1 MEFKN
6 ITLALGLALAA
17 ARGIEGYRSP
27 WGDTLYPAAA
37 FRTWALE
44 MHRRQIQLLKIDWG
58 NPGFCTEW
66 DRDFDRRKWECRGGQ
81 RAIRRRV
88 PSRRI
93 VERATHRD

>member
-27 WGDTLYPAAA
+27 WGDNLNPAAT
-37 FRTWALE
+37 FRKWMLE
-44 MHRRQIQLLKIDWG
+44 MHRRQIELLKIDWG

-66 DRDFDRRKWECRGGQ
+66 EQSYNAETSSCSGGRKSTSGG
-81 RAIRRRV
+81 
-88 PSRRI
+88 P
-93 VERATHRD
+93 